1 VNAVTNIPMEATSEP
16 MPIRFKSIKGAIAFG
31 DVRVQQIQQTDVPPS
46 WSTFKLDDQSIKQN
60 GDVHW
65 SKSDSGGLI
74 VWGTGSITVKKTSS
88 LTSIRFDAKFNGEG
102 NASITIGDTTFDFA
116 TQGERL
122 TGSTNDRA
130 IHANLIDQNEWC
142 TVELTEGSL
151 VPVRLNGVNLY
162 KAGTIELQGNEIKI
176 QVDNAKVEIRR
187 VFIQ

>member
-1 VNAVTNIPMEATSEP
+1 
-16 MPIRFKSIKGAIAFG
+16 
-31 DVRVQQIQQTDVPPS
+31 
-46 WSTFKLDDQSIKQN
+46 
-60 GDVHW
+60 
-65 SKSDSGGLI
+65 
-74 VWGTGSITVKKTSS
+74 
-88 LTSIRFDAKFNGEG
+88 
-102 NASITIGDTTFDFA
+102 
-116 TQGERL
+116 
-122 TGSTNDRA
+122 TNDRA